1 MPPMR
6 APAWL
11 PMPIRRTLRVVRRY
25 WRAAVRRWMRVSAP
39 ARRAWRRS
47 LHLRVVTLTLVASS
61 LLVGG
66 FGWFIAD
73 RSTKILLDR
82 AEDEVYSQLQ
92 RKVDYAYRQ
101 LTVHRQVRDPKLST
115 TMNDTVTRLA
125 DGDPAESGGAIVSL
139 RADTFPAD
147 LEPVTSTKVDTA
159 SLITPEMIRDVSGK
173 SLVVQQI
180 RTAQVSGV
188 QTKYLVYGSPV
199 PTSFGHVELYYL
211 VPLTTE
217 DRAANQIRTTVLV
230 TGLALVILLGVVA
243 GLVTRMVVTPVRVAA
258 RTAQRLSAGL
268 LDQRM
273 KVAGEDDLALLAAS
287 FNQMAANL
295 QRQIVRLEEMSRL
308 QRRFTSDV
316 SHELRTPLTTVRM
329 AADLIF
335 AERDGF
341 DPAVARSAELLQAEL
356 DRFESLLTDLLEIS
370 RFDAGFAAL
379 DAEHTDLVPI
389 VERVAERL
397 AGLAERVGV
406 TIDLR
411 LPETPVIAEVDPR
424 RVERILR
431 NLIGNAVE
439 HGERK
444 PVEVT
449 LATDEAAV
457 AITVR
462 DHGVGLKPG
471 EERLVFNR
479 FWRADPS
486 RARQTGG
493 TGLGLSISVEDARL
507 HGGWLEAWGEPG
519 GGAQFRLTLPV
530 RSGDRLV
537 AAPLPLI
544 PRDRAVDELPPP
556 PTPADRTTDEAP
568 ASPLP
573 PSPIPGPQAPVTRP
587 SAAGPGASAAGASA
601 GGPAAKASDS
611 EPAAVVAGSSGSVS
625 AVSAV
630 ASAGADPTLAVADAG
645 EAASSDDAGSDT
657 RPDGAC
663 PSGGASPGD
672 LSVSGGTS
680 AGGGGSRAGGGVSVP
695 GDRDADG
702 EGVDEP
708 AEVGR

>member
-1 MPPMR
+1 
-6 APAWL
+6 
-11 PMPIRRTLRVVRRY
+11 MPIRRTLRVVRRQ
-25 WRAAVRRWMRVSAP
+25 WRVALRWGRRVSAP

-73 RSTKILLDR
+73 RSTQILLDR
-82 AEDEVYSQLQ
+82 AEDEVQTQMQGKVEYSVKQLSIHKQ
-92 RKVDYAYRQ
+92 F
-101 LTVHRQVRDPKLST
+101 LDPKLPT
-115 TMNDTVTRLA
+115 TMTQTIRDLA
-125 DGDPAESGGAIVSL
+125 GTDSAESGGAIVSL
-139 RADTFPAD
+139 RADTFTN
-147 LEPVTSTKVDTA
+147 LRPVTSVKVDTQP
-159 SLITPEMIRDVSGK
+159 LITSELAHAVAQQGRVA
-173 SLVVQQI
+173 QQI
-180 RTAQVSGV
+180 RTADIDGKQI
-188 QTKYLVYGSPV
+188 KYLVYGSPV
-199 PTSFGHVELYYL
+199 PTSFGHMELYYL
-211 VPLTTE
+211 APLTTE

-273 KVAGEDDLALLAAS
+273 KVDGEDDLALLAAS

-335 AERDGF
+335 SEREDF

-356 DRFESLLTDLLEIS
+356 DRFEGLLTDLLEIS

-379 DAEHTDLVPI
+379 DAEHADLVPI

-406 TIDLR
+406 TIELR
-411 LPETPVIAEVDPR
+411 LPDSPVIAEVDPR
-424 RVERILR
+424 RIERVLR
-431 NLIGNAVE
+431 NLVGNAVE
-439 HGERK
+439 HGEGR

-457 AITVR
+457 AVTVR

-507 HGGWLEAWGEPG
+507 HGGWLEAWGELG
-519 GGAQFRLTLPV
+519 GGSQFRLTVPV

-544 PRDRAVDELPPP
+544 PRDRAIDQVNP
-556 PTPADRTTDEAP
+556 
-568 ASPLP
+568 
-573 PSPIPGPQAPVTRP
+573 
-587 SAAGPGASAAGASA
+587 
-601 GGPAAKASDS
+601 
-611 EPAAVVAGSSGSVS
+611 
-625 AVSAV
+625 
-630 ASAGADPTLAVADAG
+630 
-645 EAASSDDAGSDT
+645 
-657 RPDGAC
+657 
-663 PSGGASPGD
+663 
-672 LSVSGGTS
+672 
-680 AGGGGSRAGGGVSVP
+680 
-695 GDRDADG
+695 
-702 EGVDEP
+702 P
-708 AEVGR
+708 AEVEERATEATPAEVVR

>member
-1 MPPMR
+1 MPV
-6 APAWL
+6 
-11 PMPIRRTLRVVRRY
+11 RRTLRVVRRY
-25 WRAAVRRWMRVSAP
+25 WRVALRRGRRAAEP

-47 LHLRVVTLTLVASS
+47 LQLRVVVLTLVASS
-61 LLVGG
+61 LLVAA
-66 FGWFIAD
+66 FGWFVAD
-73 RSTKILLDR
+73 RSAKILLSR
-82 AEDEVYSQLQ
+82 AQDEVYSQL
-92 RKVDYAYRQ
+92 RGKVDYAYKQ
-101 LTVHRQVRDPKLST
+101 LTVHVQPRDPKLPLTLSE
-115 TMNDTVTRLA
+115 TVNYLA
-125 DGDPAESGGAIVSL
+125 DGDPAESGGAVVAM
-139 RADTFPAD
+139 RAERYPD
-147 LEPVTSTKVDTA
+147 LKPVTSANVDTA
-159 SLITPEMIRDVSGK
+159 ALITPDLTRAVADQRRVAR
-173 SLVVQQI
+173 QI
-180 RTAQVSGV
+180 RTVEVDGV

-217 DRAANQIRTTVLV
+217 DRAANQIRTTVLA

-243 GLVTRMVVTPVRVAA
+243 ALVTRLVVTPVRVAA

-273 KVAGEDDLALLAAS
+273 KVDGEDDLARLAAS

-335 AERDGF
+335 AERDEF
-341 DPAVARSAELLQAEL
+341 DPTVARSAELLQAEL

-379 DAEHTDLVPI
+379 DAEHADLVPI
-389 VERVAERL
+389 VERVADRL

-406 TIDLR
+406 AIELR
-411 LPETPVIAEVDPR
+411 LPDQPVIAEVDPR

-431 NLIGNAVE
+431 NLVGNAVE
-439 HGERK
+439 HGEAR

-449 LATDEAAV
+449 LAADDAAV
-457 AITVR
+457 AVTVR
-462 DHGVGLKPG
+462 DHGVGLKAG

-507 HGGWLEAWGEPG
+507 HGGWLEAWGTPG

-530 RSGDRLV
+530 RAGDRLV

-544 PRDRAVDELPPP
+544 PRDRSGAPPAL
-556 PTPADRTTDEAP
+556 TA
-568 ASPLP
+568 
-573 PSPIPGPQAPVTRP
+573 RP
-587 SAAGPGASAAGASA
+587 
-601 GGPAAKASDS
+601 
-611 EPAAVVAGSSGSVS
+611 EPAGEV
-625 AVSAV
+625 
-630 ASAGADPTLAVADAG
+630 VADA
-645 EAASSDDAGSDT
+645 
-657 RPDGAC
+657 
-663 PSGGASPGD
+663 
-672 LSVSGGTS
+672 
-680 AGGGGSRAGGGVSVP
+680 
-695 GDRDADG
+695 
-702 EGVDEP
+702 
-708 AEVGR
+708 AEVAR

>member
-1 MPPMR
+1 MH

-11 PMPIRRTLRVVRRY
+11 PMPVRRTLRTVRRE
-25 WRAAVRRWMRVSAP
+25 WRVGVRRGRRVAAP

-61 LLVGG
+61 LLVGA
-66 FGWFIAD
+66 FGWFIAN
-73 RSTKILLDR
+73 RSTQILLDR
-82 AEDEVYSQLQ
+82 AEDEVHAQMLG
-92 RKVDYAYRQ
+92 KVEYAYQQ
-101 LTVHRQVRDPKLST
+101 LTVHRQVFDRTLPAT
-115 TMNDTVTRLA
+115 IIDTVNRLA
-125 DGDPAESGGAIVSL
+125 DGDSAQSGGAIVSL
-139 RADTFPAD
+139 RADNFPE
-147 LEPVTSTKVDTA
+147 LKPVTSVKVDTT
-159 SLITPEMIRDVSGK
+159 SLITPEMVHAVADGQVA
-173 SLVVQQI
+173 QQI
-180 RTAQVSGV
+180 RTATIGGV
-188 QTKYLVYGSPV
+188 RTKYLVYGSPV

-217 DRAANQIRTTVLV
+217 DQAANEIRTTVLV
-230 TGLALVILLGVVA
+230 TGMALVILLGVVA

-273 KVAGEDDLALLAAS
+273 KVDGEDDLALLAAS

-329 AADLIF
+329 AADLLF
-335 AERDGF
+335 SEREDF

-379 DAEHTDLVPI
+379 DAEYTDLVPI

-397 AGLAERVGV
+397 AGLGERVGV

-424 RVERILR
+424 RIERVLR
-431 NLIGNAVE
+431 NLVGNAVE
-439 HGERK
+439 HGEGR

-457 AITVR
+457 AVTVR
-462 DHGVGLKPG
+462 DHGVGLKQG

-493 TGLGLSISVEDARL
+493 TGLGLSIAVEDARL

-519 GGAQFRLTLPV
+519 GGAQFRLTVPV

-544 PRDRAVDELPPP
+544 PRDRAVDAR
-556 PTPADRTTDEAP
+556 PAAIEAAP
-568 ASPLP
+568 APDDD
-573 PSPIPGPQAPVTRP
+573 V
-587 SAAGPGASAAGASA
+587 AG
-601 GGPAAKASDS
+601 
-611 EPAAVVAGSSGSVS
+611 EPAGVA
-625 AVSAV
+625 
-630 ASAGADPTLAVADAG
+630 
-645 EAASSDDAGSDT
+645 
-657 RPDGAC
+657 R
-663 PSGGASPGD
+663 
-672 LSVSGGTS
+672 
-680 AGGGGSRAGGGVSVP
+680 
-695 GDRDADG
+695 
-702 EGVDEP
+702 
-708 AEVGR
+708 